1 MSKLF
6 DTIIKNLF
14 QERGRG
20 LEEDVVEAFNNLN
33 KDTDIYLEYTNPNKA
48 PISRAFLLDITKSL
62 KEGFMYNVEQ
72 FNNKEH
78 EELLKDFESQR
89 EFLKE
94 NSKSKGFLKK
104 EKNDPFD
111 AFVEL
116 KSSDFDFKP
125 FKTALKTVQSDKNT
139 KMSFPAKLVCAVIEA
154 KTSMDLS
161 QKNIDKMYE
170 IEKQLIPYIYAYA
183 NKNENTT
190 HLEIQNEIF
199 SYFGLNNNPSKT
211 RNFKARDYLRGLSIN
226 YLIKTHTQN
235 DPIKN
240 TDVEG
245 NSLEY
250 GLKTVYPNGELGKI
264 FIQQDQKENIPNDL
278 NITQLIKQ
286 GQIVENSNGKMNF
299 THRSK
304 YLQQALI
311 NIHKK
316 LNSNNPISN
325 NNDFLTTAVA
335 YLILAKELK
344 VEDIGDF
351 IGIALA
357 DPITEIAKTLSK
369 NEIEEL
375 SNKAYE
381 LANSI
386 SKEELDKEIEKPKT
400 LVLVIPTAQ
409 NENEANEASN
419 QENIEN
425 SNGENKNNQKSNE
438 APNYIVKNLKK
449 FYSCLIPKL
458 ISNMTKTLDKYKDL
472 QNILN
477 AKGKLDSK
485 RKTRYEKYLNLYGS
499 VENMEKLIS
508 ELKSIAYDFIKIEK
522 YMLKSLK
529 SGKEFPEIEEKIK
542 KAMHLADENLKK
554 FEGYYNLVKSYDNT
568 KIIKLANILEIKDK
582 DNKTDADNALIQGVL
597 RYYLPPKTKTKQ
609 PKIPQT
615 ENHGTENPKT
625 ENHGEKED

>member
-6 DTIIKNLF
+6 NTILTNLF
-14 QERGRG
+14 QDKGRG
-20 LEEDVVEAFNNLN
+20 LEEDVVEVFNNTN
-33 KDTDIYLEYTNPNKA
+33 KDVDTYLEYTNPNKS
-48 PISRAFLLDITKSL
+48 PVSRAFLLDIPKSL

-78 EELLKDFESQR
+78 EELLKDFNTQK

-104 EKNDPFD
+104 ERNDPFD
-111 AFVEL
+111 AFVEME
-116 KSSDFDFKP
+116 SSKFDFEP
-125 FKTALKTVQSDKNT
+125 FKTSLKSVQSDKNT

-161 QKNIDKMYE
+161 QENIDKMYE

-226 YLIKTHTQN
+226 YLIKTHSQN

-250 GLKTVYPNGELGKI
+250 GLKTVYLNGELGKI
-264 FIQQDQKENIPNDL
+264 FIQQDQKVDISEDL
-278 NITQLIKQ
+278 KTTQLIKL
-286 GQIVENSNGKMNF
+286 GQIAEYSSNGQINF
-299 THRSK
+299 IHKSK
-304 YLQQALI
+304 YLQQALL

-316 LNSNNPISN
+316 LNSNNSISD

-335 YLILAKELK
+335 YLILAQELQVK
-344 VEDIGDF
+344 DVGDF

-369 NEIEEL
+369 NEIEKI
-375 SNKAYE
+375 SNKGYD
-381 LANSI
+381 LANII
-386 SKEELDKEIEKPKT
+386 SKEELNKEIEKPKT
-400 LVLVIPTAQ
+400 AVLTSTLA
-409 NENEANEASN
+409 
-419 QENIEN
+419 
-425 SNGENKNNQKSNE
+425 ENKKDNNELANK
-438 APNYIVKNLKK
+438 KNLENFSRSEDKQKCGDTNNYLVRNFKK
-449 FYSCLIPKL
+449 FYKLLLPKL
-458 ISNMTKTLDKYKDL
+458 IQNMNRSLEKYKSL
-472 QNILN
+472 QNKKINSERLTLN
-477 AKGKLDSK
+477 QKKNYVIYQS
-485 RKTRYEKYLNLYGS
+485 LYGNIEDM
-499 VENMEKLIS
+499 VNLITDM
-508 ELKSIAYDFIKIEK
+508 KSIVFDFTNIEK

-542 KAMHLADENLKK
+542 KAIGLTDKNLKK
-554 FEGYYNLVKSYDNT
+554 FESYYNFIKNYDNT

-582 DNKTDADNALIQGVL
+582 ALAEGVL

-615 ENHGTENPKT
+615 ENPGTENPKT